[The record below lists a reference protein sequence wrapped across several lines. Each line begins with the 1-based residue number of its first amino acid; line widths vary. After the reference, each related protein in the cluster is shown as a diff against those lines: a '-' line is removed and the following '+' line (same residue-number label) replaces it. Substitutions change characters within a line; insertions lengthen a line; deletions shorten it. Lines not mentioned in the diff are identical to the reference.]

1 MEKSI
6 KAGLQKIRSKTF
18 LVFLLAINF
27 QIPNSFAYKDQIVI
41 EMPNSAKT
49 TYDIRVHSFIR
60 NLYDRGIVIDP
71 NSKEWLAS
79 FFEDERKNYIE
90 QYFAQIYVLD
100 NDIKLKPSPED
111 VKAGINRVEKLFSSS
126 QERAAALKKLDINDT
141 DVSQW
146 VVHRL
151 MLDNFLNQTI
161 RDRVVITDQKLM
173 EHYQAWKTTRFLNR
187 NYDDVAARV
196 REDLFQTLQAEEFE
210 KWVDQEKRR
219 QKMIL
224 KVVSST

>member
-1 MEKSI
+1 MLSL
-6 KAGLQKIRSKTF
+6 GFYSSD
-18 LVFLLAINF
+18 
-27 QIPNSFAYKDQIVI
+27 SFAYKDQVVI

-100 NDIKLKPSPED
+100 NDNKLKPSPEE
-111 VKAGINRVEKLFSSS
+111 VKRGINRIEKLFASA
-126 QERAAALKKLDINDT
+126 QERADTLKKLDINDT

-151 MLDNFLNQTI
+151 MLENFLEQTI
-161 RDRVVITDQKLM
+161 RDRVVIADQKLM
-173 EHYQAWKTTRFLNR
+173 EHYQAWKTTRFLNK
-187 NYDDVAARV
+187 NYDEVAARV

-224 KVVSST
+224 KVVSPT